1 MDEFDAIDIVYNA
14 VAAADTDIVIYKD
27 KSEAGVAS
35 EHIVINHLQL
45 NELDFINKV
54 PVNINIFVPLNDNG
68 MNRRQRMKELK
79 RKVRKSLDSI
89 NSNDGRC
96 KEVTVIWDELGLDMY
111 LVFTVSLLFTIS
123 NHLFENLLQL
133 FNRK

>member
-1 MDEFDAIDIVYNA
+1 MDEFDAVDIVYNA
-14 VAAADTDIVIYKD
+14 VAAAGTDVVIYKD
-27 KSEAGVAS
+27 KSEAGVTS

-68 MNRRQRMKELK
+68 MNQRQRMKELK

-89 NSNDGRC
+89 NSSDGVC
-96 KEVTVIWDELGLDMY
+96 KEVTVLWSVPMPDFKEGFACTNIRLEILID
-111 LVFTVSLLFTIS
+111 
-123 NHLFENLLQL
+123 Q
-133 FNRK
+133 

>member
-1 MDEFDAIDIVYNA
+1 MDEFDAVDIVYNA
-14 VAAADTDIVIYKD
+14 VAVVGTDILIYKD
-27 KSEAGVAS
+27 KSEAGVTS

-89 NSNDGRC
+89 NSNDGIC
-96 KEVTVIWDELGLDMY
+96 KEATVLWSVPIPDLKEGFACTNIRLEILID
-111 LVFTVSLLFTIS
+111 
-123 NHLFENLLQL
+123 Q
-133 FNRK
+133 

>member
-1 MDEFDAIDIVYNA
+1 MDEFDAVDIVYNA
-14 VAAADTDIVIYKD
+14 VIYKD
-27 KSEAGVAS
+27 KSEAGVTS

-68 MNRRQRMKELK
+68 MNQRQRMKELK

-89 NSNDGRC
+89 NSSDGVC
-96 KEVTVIWDELGLDMY
+96 KEVTVLWSVPMPDLKEKFACTNIRLEILID
-111 LVFTVSLLFTIS
+111 
-123 NHLFENLLQL
+123 Q
-133 FNRK
+133 

>member
-1 MDEFDAIDIVYNA
+1 MDEFDAVDIVYNA
-14 VAAADTDIVIYKD
+14 VAAAGTDVVIYKD
-27 KSEAGVAS
+27 KSEAGVTS

-68 MNRRQRMKELK
+68 MNQRQRMKELK

-89 NSNDGRC
+89 NSSDGVC
-96 KEVTVIWDELGLDMY
+96 KEVTVLWSVPMPELKEGFACTNIRLEILID
-111 LVFTVSLLFTIS
+111 
-123 NHLFENLLQL
+123 Q
-133 FNRK
+133 

>member
-1 MDEFDAIDIVYNA
+1 MNMDEFDAVDIVYNA
-14 VAAADTDIVIYKD
+14 VAAAGTDVVIYKD
-27 KSEAGVAS
+27 KSEAGVNS

-68 MNRRQRMKELK
+68 MNQRQRMKELK

-89 NSNDGRC
+89 NSSDGVC
-96 KEVTVIWDELGLDMY
+96 KEVTVLWSVPMPELKEGFACTNIRLEILID
-111 LVFTVSLLFTIS
+111 
-123 NHLFENLLQL
+123 Q
-133 FNRK
+133 

>member
-1 MDEFDAIDIVYNA
+1 MDEFDAVDIVYDA
-14 VAAADTDIVIYKD
+14 VSAADIDIMIYKD
-27 KSEAGVAS
+27 KSEAGFTN

-45 NELDFINKV
+45 NELDFIINKV

-89 NSNDGRC
+89 NSNDGVC
-96 KEVTVIWDELGLDMY
+96 KEVTVLWSVPMPDLKEKFACTNIRLEILID
-111 LVFTVSLLFTIS
+111 
-123 NHLFENLLQL
+123 Q
-133 FNRK
+133 

>member
-1 MDEFDAIDIVYNA
+1 M
-14 VAAADTDIVIYKD
+14 IYKD
-27 KSEAGVAS
+27 KSEAGVTS

-68 MNRRQRMKELK
+68 MNQRQRMKELK

-89 NSNDGRC
+89 NSSDGVC
-96 KEVTVIWDELGLDMY
+96 KEVTVLWSVPMPDLKEKFACTNIRLEILID
-111 LVFTVSLLFTIS
+111 
-123 NHLFENLLQL
+123 Q
-133 FNRK
+133 

>member
-1 MDEFDAIDIVYNA
+1 MIMDEFDAVDIVYNA
-14 VAAADTDIVIYKD
+14 VAAAGTDVVIYKD
-27 KSEAGVAS
+27 KSEAGVTS

-68 MNRRQRMKELK
+68 MNQRQRMKELK

-89 NSNDGRC
+89 NSSDGVC
-96 KEVTVIWDELGLDMY
+96 KEVTVLWSVPMPDLKEGFACTNIRLEILID
-111 LVFTVSLLFTIS
+111 
-123 NHLFENLLQL
+123 Q
-133 FNRK
+133 

>member
-1 MDEFDAIDIVYNA
+1 MDEFDAVDIVYNA
-14 VAAADTDIVIYKD
+14 VAAAGTDVVIYKD
-27 KSEAGVAS
+27 KSEAGVTS

-96 KEVTVIWDELGLDMY
+96 KEVTVIWSVPIPELKEGFSCVNIRLEILID
-111 LVFTVSLLFTIS
+111 
-123 NHLFENLLQL
+123 
-133 FNRK
+133 K